1 MRIPKAFR
9 RLVARV
15 KPMIPAAAWPLL
27 NTVASIPG
35 ERPLVAD
42 PASSPTLALF
52 AHPDDETGCAGTLAK
67 IGRQVTPVYA
77 TRGDGTRGS
86 SLSPEETGR
95 RRADEAAQACAAL
108 GLAAPQFLSY
118 ADGTLPA
125 HGEELSREVEKLVAA
140 HSPAQLFVPW
150 FLDGHADHQAVSRA
164 VAEADLPADLEVW
177 AFEWWTALPPNRIV
191 DVSATWSRK
200 EAALACHVTAALA
213 FDLTAGLGISRWR
226 SLQGLH
232 GHGHAEAFL
241 VLPHARYRELVA
253 QVGAAR

>member
-1 MRIPKAFR
+1 M
-9 RLVARV
+9 
-15 KPMIPAAAWPLL
+15 
-27 NTVASIPG
+27 ASIPG

-42 PASSPTLALF
+42 RRRRRRSLSSPTRRRDRLCRHARKDR
-52 AHPDDETGCAGTLAK
+52 AAGHSRL
-67 IGRQVTPVYA
+67 RD
-77 TRGDGTRGS
+77 RGDGTRGS